1 MDGGNPG
8 AKDGTAG
15 EDDRAISG
23 GALKQETSV
32 YETRGFGMSNQGV
45 RKAKDRTSGCGR
57 RDFSRSCRL
66 FAYAGLKR
74 HKEMLIYILIY
85 LF

>member
-15 EDDRAISG
+15 EDDR
-23 GALKQETSV
+23 
-32 YETRGFGMSNQGV
+32 
-45 RKAKDRTSGCGR
+45 AKDRTSGCGR